1 MSDSPV
7 DVLSAARLAL
17 AIRRF
22 REERPDSRM
31 LAAEPIAI
39 VGIGCRFPGDVNSPE
54 DCWRVFAGGID
65 TVTEVPADRWPLKG
79 YYDPDYMAAGKTN
92 GRFGGFIAD
101 PYGFDPTLFGISPR
115 EAASIDPQQ
124 RILLETAWEA
134 IQDSGRAP
142 ASLAG
147 SRAGVFVGVGL
158 AEYERQLF
166 KDEFAINSNSCT
178 GTYRSVASG
187 RISYLLDL
195 HGPSVSIDT
204 ACSSSLLAVHA
215 ACQSLR
221 SGESDLAIAGG
232 VNLHLQPEHYVGLAK
247 LGMLSPDGRCKTFDA
262 KADGFVPSEGCGL
275 VVLKR
280 LSDALAD
287 GDRTYAVIRGSA
299 ANQDG
304 RTSSLTA
311 PSGLAQQEVVLAAL
325 RNGQVPPSKI
335 SYVETH
341 GTGTALGDPIEV
353 EALAANVGAAVEGA
367 RPCVLGAAKTNFGH
381 LEAAAGVTG
390 LIKTAL
396 ALYHEEIPANLH
408 FEKLNGNIS
417 LDGTRFL
424 IPTRRMPWARG
435 PELRFAGVSSFGFS
449 GTNVHVVLEEAPRL
463 PVRRVEAGKSA
474 GLGWLLPISARTPE
488 ALRESARRHRDFLQ
502 QNRQVALYD
511 MCHSAALRR
520 DHYEER
526 LAIAA
531 NTREDFHRILDDFL
545 EGRSQPGIARAR
557 ASRDAESVA
566 FVCSGQGS
574 QWAGMGTSLFRQ
586 EPVFRAALEECE
598 ERIQHWGG
606 WSLLEKLS
614 APEKDSKL
622 ADTEYAQPAVF
633 AIEVALARLWES
645 WGVKPSV
652 VIGHSAGEVAAAHL
666 AGILSLDEAV
676 RVIVHRGR
684 SMQSATG
691 QGRMAVVHLPAAVVA
706 KTLAAS
712 GSKVAIAAINSPTST
727 VISGRS
733 DGMDALVAVWRE
745 QGASC
750 TPMPVNYAFHSPQ
763 MQPYSEELERVLGP
777 VETRKG
783 SVPMISTVTGRPVS
797 AEEINAAYWG
807 RNVRLPVRFA
817 EAVEAA
823 LRMGLKSFV
832 EIGPHPVLLTSVG
845 ECRGGEPGALCLVP
859 SLRRNQEEKMALL
872 SSLGALYT
880 AGYPVAWQAV
890 YPDFAPAVGLPAYP
904 YQRRKFRLE
913 PPAVAQ
919 RSSLHPL
926 IGKRLR
932 SPSIRG
938 QVFEAEIGMSDLPYL
953 SDHRIEGSP
962 LFPMAAF
969 LEMVQQAAWK
979 VPGAGALVDVAAL
992 DPMVLPESGTA
1003 TVQVVIEEDRFSVH
1017 SLSDEIWKLH
1027 ATGRI
1032 AEAGCERPL
1041 DSAAAQPL
1049 SDAHAHYARMLA
1061 QGVAFGPAFQTIQAL
1076 HVEPGIAV
1084 AHVRLQDSEKMQAA
1098 RYRIHPALL
1107 DGCLQLAAAAAS
1119 DRDGLYLPFGVDRFE
1134 SFQDAGA
1141 EVWATVRLRDS
1152 ASADLLTADIE
1163 IGDKQGLQLA
1173 RVSGL
1178 RMKQRVGNTRTLHQV
1193 EWQRMDRGEAAAR
1206 SGGRWVVVAG
1216 SSDSAVRLAAALQ
1229 AAGLET
1235 AIAEPAD
1242 ELHLDAGVA
1251 GVIHLIEK
1259 VPGEELMPSQDRGC
1273 GAVLAMTQEMARCVL
1288 QSPPQLWLVTRDAVA
1303 AVPADV
1309 CDGLFQAP
1317 VWGMARTIALEHPE
1331 LRCVRVDL
1339 DASSNFQD
1347 LAREIAGWDGEQEV
1361 ALRAGGRYVSRLMAK
1376 LPSGRQPRRWI
1387 IPSRGQIDSLA
1398 LQSMERR
1405 TPGPGEV
1412 EVEIEASA
1420 LNFRDVL
1427 NVLGMYPGDPGPL
1440 GLEFAGRVCAI
1451 GEGVTGYTQ
1460 GDRVMGLAWGS
1471 FATFVTTPA
1480 ALVVPVPAGLSTL
1493 DAATLPNAFLTAHHC
1508 LNHLGRLQRGE
1519 RVLIHAA
1526 TGGVG
1531 LAALQLAMR
1540 AGAEIFATAGSEEK
1554 RDYLRALG
1562 VVHVF
1567 DSRKLDF
1574 AAEIRTITAG
1584 NGVDLVLNSLAGDFI
1599 QAGFSAL
1606 AAGGR
1611 FVEIGKNAI
1620 WSQERVAALQRKI
1633 QYFVVDLAIPLAS
1646 DHGVIQAHL
1655 AEISRFLEAGDLRPL
1670 PARVFRFDNAAA
1682 AFRHMAQ
1689 SKHIGKVVLQH
1700 PARLAVSA
1708 DATYLISGGLG
1719 AVGLHAAE
1727 WLAGRGARSLVLVGR
1742 RGPSAET
1749 AERLEGLRRSGVRVE
1764 VRSADVSR
1772 REEMAA
1778 VFTEMRHNLPP
1789 LAGIIHAAGVL
1800 DDGVLV
1806 QQTWGRMK
1814 QVMAPKVTGAWN
1826 LHELTRDTPLDFF
1839 LLFSSVASVTGS
1851 LGQSGYAA
1859 ANAFLDVLAH
1869 YRRAHNL
1876 PALSIN
1882 WGAWAGA
1889 GMAARVEARGQR
1901 RTLAWVRPMIARQCL
1916 DRLEDAVAEG
1926 FTQVTIVDADWSQ
1939 WQPSARLLAALVR
1952 RPGQPEAK
1960 AEDGILSRL
1969 AGTPQRNRRK
1979 VMVEYLREQVRSVLG
1994 LSRSGLFI
2002 DEREPLMKI
2011 GMDSLMAVEYRNN
2024 LAAAL
2029 GRPLSATLVFDHP
2042 TIASLADFLGGSG
2055 APEPVQARDALLEDV
2070 NSLSDDQAA
2079 ELLQEELERR

>member
-22 REERPDSRM
+22 REERPDSPM

-39 VGIGCRFPGDVNSPE
+39 VGIGCRFPGNVNSTE
-54 DCWRVFAGGID
+54 DCWRVFADGVD
-65 TVTEVPADRWPLKG
+65 TVTEVPPDRWSLKE
-79 YYDPDYMAAGKTN
+79 YYDPDHMAAGKTN
-92 GRFGGFIAD
+92 GRFGGFVAD
-101 PYGFDPTLFGISPR
+101 PYLFDPTLFGISPR

-124 RILLETAWEA
+124 RILLEVAWEA

-166 KDEFAINSNSCT
+166 KDVFAIDSNSCT

-204 ACSSSLLAVHA
+204 ACSSSLFAVHT
-215 ACQSLR
+215 ACRSLR

-232 VNLHLQPEHYVGLAK
+232 VSLHLQPEHYVGLAK
-247 LGMLSPDGRCKTFDA
+247 LGMLSPDGRCKAFDA
-262 KADGFVPSEGCGL
+262 KADGFVPGEGCGL

-287 GDRTYAVIRGSA
+287 GDRTYAVIRGTA

-304 RTSSLTA
+304 RTNSLTA
-311 PSGLAQQEVVLAAL
+311 PSGLAQQEVMLAAL
-325 RNGQVPPSKI
+325 ENGRVPPSKI

-381 LEAAAGVTG
+381 LEAAAGITG

-408 FEKLNGNIS
+408 FEKLNSNIS
-417 LDGTRFL
+417 LEGTRFL
-424 IPTRRMPWARG
+424 IPTRRLPWARG
-435 PELRFAGVSSFGFS
+435 PEPRFAGVSSFGFS

-463 PVRRVEAGKSA
+463 PVRRVEGGESA
-474 GLGWLLPISARTPE
+474 SYGWLLPISARTPE

-502 QNRQVALYD
+502 QNRQAALYD
-511 MCHSAALRR
+511 ICHSAALRR
-520 DHYEER
+520 NHYEER

-531 NTREDFHRILDDFL
+531 ATREDFHRLLDDFL
-545 EGRSQPGIARAR
+545 EARSRPGIARSR
-557 ASRDAESVA
+557 ASRDAGSVA

-598 ERIQHWGG
+598 ERIRRWAG
-606 WSLLEKLS
+606 WSLLERLS
-614 APEKDSKL
+614 AAGKDSKL
-622 ADTEYAQPAVF
+622 ADTEYAQPGIF
-633 AIEVALARLWES
+633 AIEVGLARLWES

-652 VIGHSAGEVAAAHL
+652 VIGHSAGEVAAAHI

-684 SMQSATG
+684 LMQAATG
-691 QGRMAVVHLPAAVVA
+691 QGGMAVVHLPAAVVA
-706 KTLAAS
+706 KTLAA
-712 GSKVAIAAINSPTST
+712 GRSKVSIAAINSPVST
-727 VISGRS
+727 VVSGPS
-733 DGMDALVAVWRE
+733 AGVDALVARWRE

-750 TPMPVNYAFHSPQ
+750 TPMPVSYAFHSPQ
-763 MQPYSEELERVLGP
+763 MQPFSEELERVLGH

-783 SVPMISTVTGRPVS
+783 SVPMISTVTGRSVS
-797 AEEINAAYWG
+797 AEEIDAAYWG

-817 EAVEAA
+817 GAVETA
-823 LRMGLKSFV
+823 LGMGLKTFV
-832 EIGPHPVLLTSVG
+832 EVGPHAVLLTSVG
-845 ECRGGEPGALCLVP
+845 ECQGSEPGALCLIP
-859 SLRRNQEEKMALL
+859 SLRRNRDEKMAMIA
-872 SSLGALYT
+872 SLGALYA
-880 AGYPVAWQAV
+880 AGYPVAWQAL

-904 YQRRKFRLE
+904 YQRQKFRLE
-913 PPAVAQ
+913 APAVDR

-926 IGKRLR
+926 IGRRLR

-938 QVFEAEIGMSDLPYL
+938 RVFEMEVGLGSLPYL
-953 SDHRIEGSP
+953 TDHRIDGSA

-979 VPGAGALVDVAAL
+979 APGGGALVDVAVL
-992 DPMVLPESGTA
+992 EPLVLPESGAA
-1003 TVQVVIEEDRFSVH
+1003 TVQVALEEDRFSVH
-1017 SLSDEIWKLH
+1017 CLSEEIWKLH
-1027 ATGRI
+1027 ATGRV
-1032 AEAGCERPL
+1032 AEAGCARPL
-1041 DSAAAQPL
+1041 DSVATQPL
-1049 SDAHAHYARMLA
+1049 SDANAHYARMQA
-1061 QGVAFGPAFQTIQAL
+1061 QGAAFGPAFQTVQAL
-1076 HVEPGIAV
+1076 HLAPGVAV
-1084 AHVRLQDSEKMQAA
+1084 GHVRLRDSETMQAA

-1107 DGCLQLAAAAAS
+1107 DGCLQLAAAAAE
-1119 DRDGLYLPFGVDRFE
+1119 REGLYLPFGVDRFE

-1152 ASADLLTADIE
+1152 EAADVLTADID
-1163 IGDKQGLQLA
+1163 IRDKQGLQVA
-1173 RVSGL
+1173 RVGGL
-1178 RMKQRVGNTRTLHQV
+1178 RTKQRVGGTRTLHQV
-1193 EWQRMDRGEAAAR
+1193 EWQRMERGESAPR
-1206 SGGRWVVVAG
+1206 SRGRWVVVAG
-1216 SSDSAVRLAAALQ
+1216 SSDPAGQLAAALQ

-1235 AIAEPAD
+1235 AIAESAD
-1242 ELHLDAGVA
+1242 ALCLDARVA
-1251 GVIHLIEK
+1251 GVIHWIEPM
-1259 VPGEELMPSQDRGC
+1259 PGEELVRSQARGC
-1273 GAVLAMTQEMARCVL
+1273 GAVLAITQQMARCVL
-1288 QSPPQLWLVTRDAVA
+1288 PSPRQLWLVTRGAVA
-1303 AVPADV
+1303 ASSLDA
-1309 CDGLFQAP
+1309 CDGLWQAP
-1317 VWGMARTIALEHPE
+1317 VWGMARTIALEHTE

-1339 DASSNFQD
+1339 DSASDFAD
-1347 LAREIAGWDGEQEV
+1347 LAQEIANWDGEQEV
-1361 ALRAGGRYVSRLMAK
+1361 AFRAGGRYVPRLVAK
-1376 LPSGRQPRRWI
+1376 LPSGRQPRRWT
-1387 IPSRGQIDSLA
+1387 IPSRGNIDSLA

-1405 TPGPGEV
+1405 APGLGEV
-1412 EVEIEASA
+1412 EVEIGAGA
-1420 LNFRDVL
+1420 LNFRDLL

-1440 GLEFAGRVCAI
+1440 GLEFAGRVVAM
-1451 GEGVTGYTQ
+1451 GEGITGYTH

-1480 ALVVPVPAGLSTL
+1480 ALLVRVPAGLSAR

-1508 LNHLGRLQRGE
+1508 LNHVGRLQRGE

-1526 TGGVG
+1526 AGGVG

-1574 AAEIRTITAG
+1574 AAEIRTITGG

-1606 AAGGR
+1606 ATGGR

-1620 WSQERVAALQRKI
+1620 WSQERVAALGRKI

-1646 DHGVIQAHL
+1646 DHGLIQAHL
-1655 AEISRFLEAGDLRPL
+1655 AEISRLVEAGDLRPL
-1670 PARVFRFDNAAA
+1670 PARVFRFDDAAA

-1689 SKHIGKVVLQH
+1689 AKHIGKIVLQH
-1700 PARLAVSA
+1700 PARLVVSA

-1727 WLAGRGARSLVLVGR
+1727 WLAERGARNLVLVGR
-1742 RGPSAET
+1742 RGPSLET
-1749 AERLEGLRRSGVRVE
+1749 VERLESVRRSGVRVE
-1764 VRSADVSR
+1764 ILRADVSR
-1772 REEMAA
+1772 RDEIAA
-1778 VFTEMRHNLPP
+1778 VFAEMRRNLPP
-1789 LAGIIHAAGVL
+1789 LAGVIHAAGVL
-1800 DDGVLV
+1800 DDGVLA
-1806 QQTWGRMK
+1806 QQTWGRMEH
-1814 QVMAPKVTGAWN
+1814 VMAPKVTGAWN
-1826 LHELTRDTPLDFF
+1826 LHELTRDTPLEFF
-1839 LLFSSVASVTGS
+1839 LLFSSVASITGS
-1851 LGQSGYAA
+1851 PGQSGYAA

-1869 YRRAHNL
+1869 YRRARNL
-1876 PALSIN
+1876 PALSVN

-1889 GMAARVEARGQR
+1889 GMAARVEAGGQR

-1916 DRLEDAVAEG
+1916 DRLEDAIAEG
-1926 FTQVTIVDADWSQ
+1926 VPQVTIVDADWSR
-1939 WQPSARLLAALVR
+1939 WQPPPRLVAGLVR
-1952 RPGQPEAK
+1952 RPAHPEAK
-1960 AEDGILSRL
+1960 VEDGILNRL
-1969 AGTPQRNRRK
+1969 AATPQRNRRK
-1979 VMVEYLREQVRSVLG
+1979 VMVEYLREQAHSVLRLNG
-1994 LSRSGLFI
+1994 SGLFI
-2002 DEREPLMKI
+2002 DEREPLIKI
-2011 GMDSLMAVEYRNN
+2011 GMDSLMAVEYRNH

-2042 TIASLADFLGGSG
+2042 TIASLADFLGGGGS
-2055 APEPVQARDALLEDV
+2055 PEPVEGRDALLEDI

-2079 ELLQEELERR
+2079 ELLQEELERG